1 MSYVLYK
8 TVFAYHNFHLHTI
21 RVSPS
26 AFLFVL
32 CSNCFHGGPVK
43 HAGIVVN
50 NPTLDGVIY
59 ICHNR
64 GFYLLTFCM
73 EFAMFNFST
82 LFSAAIVA
90 ASFDA
95 AIERDAS
102 NGRVNNEFQ
111 SMLSLHYGLELPA
124 APAQALKLINEFLTL
139 EKAPKLAHGP
149 GARAHAPAVGQA
161 FHALGEALHAA
172 GKVKALPILA
182 ALPVW
187 ADPVTIAAAA
197 AAAAD
202 KRKATKATKAT
213 APAAAAAAA
222 AAATAAA
229 ATVTA
234 PAAAATAPATA
245 PAADMA
251 AHVNAVIAAA
261 RGGFLS
267 AAQVAALR
275 AALDTAPAAAATVPT
290 KHKGGK
296 VRTSKAA
303 KLVLESMAR
312 DAEFFAAA
320 ATAPAAT
327 APAATV

>member
-1 MSYVLYK
+1 
-8 TVFAYHNFHLHTI
+8 
-21 RVSPS
+21 
-26 AFLFVL
+26 
-32 CSNCFHGGPVK
+32 
-43 HAGIVVN
+43 
-50 NPTLDGVIY
+50 
-59 ICHNR
+59 
-64 GFYLLTFCM
+64 
-73 EFAMFNFST
+73 MFNFSA

-124 APAQALKLINEFLTL
+124 APAQALKTINQFLTL

-149 GARAHAPAVGQA
+149 GARAHGPAVGQA
-161 FHALGEALHAA
+161 LHALGEALHAA
-172 GKVKALPILA
+172 GKIKALPVLA

-187 ADPVTIAAAA
+187 ADPAALAAAA

-202 KRKATKATKAT
+202 KRKATKASKAT
-213 APAAAAAAA
+213 APAATAP
-222 AAATAAA
+222 AATAPAATAPA

-234 PAAAATAPATA
+234 P
-245 PAADMA
+245 DLSS
-251 AHVNAVIAAA
+251 AVAVVLAAA

-267 AAQVAALR
+267 AAQIATLR

-296 VRTSKAA
+296 VNK
-303 KLVLESMAR
+303 
-312 DAEFFAAA
+312 
-320 ATAPAAT
+320 AT

>member
-1 MSYVLYK
+1 M
-8 TVFAYHNFHLHTI
+8 FHF
-21 RVSPS
+21 S
-26 AFLFVL
+26 A
-32 CSNCFHGGPVK
+32 
-43 HAGIVVN
+43 
-50 NPTLDGVIY
+50 
-59 ICHNR
+59 
-64 GFYLLTFCM
+64 
-73 EFAMFNFST
+73 

-124 APAQALKLINEFLTL
+124 APAQSLKMINEFLTL

-161 FHALGEALHAA
+161 LYALGEALHAA
-172 GKVKALPILA
+172 GKVKALPVLA
-182 ALPVW
+182 VLPAW
-187 ADPVTIAAAA
+187 ADPVAVAAVKAA
-197 AAAAD
+197 SAE
-202 KRKATKATKAT
+202 KRKATKESKAT
-213 APAAAAAAA
+213 AP
-222 AAATAAA
+222 AAA

-234 PAAAATAPATA
+234 PAAATA

-267 AAQVAALR
+267 AAQIATLR

-296 VRTSKAA
+296 VNK
-303 KLVLESMAR
+303 
-312 DAEFFAAA
+312 
-320 ATAPAAT
+320 AT
-327 APAATV
+327 APAATVTAPAATV